1 MGTKPSLTLRLDP
14 EVAVSIHLST
24 VPALKFVYTPGTTL
38 FDKLVCST
46 IGIRI
51 KGIPSEILLL
61 LISRLL

>member
-1 MGTKPSLTLRLDP
+1 METEASIALRLDP
-14 EVAVSIHLST
+14 ESAVSIHLTT

-61 LISRLL
+61 MYRLL